1 MTKIGNGNGFI
12 CGLHSKPHT
21 VRAQNTLRS
30 SGILPIHSRKL
41 TQMTKIGNGNGLI
54 CGLLKFRKW
63 FKNGLKA
70 QKLLLPFQGVW
81 SLHAKVEN
89 LISSIKIKFIRGW
102 ERRMKLCEGDDAGR
116 IPPFATRL
124 LGMIAALTKD
134 KYATMELNNVNGGV
148 NELIK
153 KVLFTFVLSLERSIA
168 LMTSV
173 DC

>member
-1 MTKIGNGNGFI
+1 
-12 CGLHSKPHT
+12 
-21 VRAQNTLRS
+21 
-30 SGILPIHSRKL
+30 
-41 TQMTKIGNGNGLI
+41 
-54 CGLLKFRKW
+54 
-63 FKNGLKA
+63 
-70 QKLLLPFQGVW
+70 
-81 SLHAKVEN
+81 
-89 LISSIKIKFIRGW
+89 
-102 ERRMKLCEGDDAGR
+102 MKLCEGDDAGR